1 MELTTAILF
10 IVIFILFLL
19 PDVISYEK
27 DRALSD
33 YKVKI
38 RKYLRVIDQYNAGNP
53 SNAVTDVK
61 MISDLINIKKD
72 LQTYYD

>member
-10 IVIFILFLL
+10 IVILILFAL
-19 PDVISYEK
+19 PDVINEVK

-38 RKYLRVIDQYNAGNP
+38 RKYLRVIDQYNASNP